1 MSELLQTHVGW
12 QLNKRID
19 SVDQLDLD
27 DYWDLLDY
35 NTNIFEMTLWM
46 DFLRQWIIILCTISL
61 SMLFIFSLLRLRKT
75 QNGCDID

>member
-27 DYWDLLDY
+27 D
-35 NTNIFEMTLWM
+35 
-46 DFLRQWIIILCTISL
+46 SL
-61 SMLFIFSLLRLRKT
+61 GGVADGEDQDEADQIW
-75 QNGCDID
+75 